1 MVITYQISFDDQNIN
16 KAICSYLEYK
26 KQLSLMPHTPTD
38 TSTAETQISPMD
50 KEKNKLLLNNDCI
63 KKIR

>member
-1 MVITYQISFDDQNIN
+1 
-16 KAICSYLEYK
+16 
-26 KQLSLMPHTPTD
+26 MPHTPTD